1 MLTAFAIG
9 VLVSKAQDFKNVN
22 NAFLLRQYDLA
33 KGEIDKLE
41 SNPKAQ
47 AKPEFWLWKSKIYAT
62 IYKDEAL
69 RAKYPGADQV
79 ADQAYTKY
87 FQLDPSMK
95 LVDEMGGKDVAFD
108 LYSTSF
114 NQGIRTYNAKK
125 WDSASYF
132 FGRAVDFSNIIFKNK
147 WSSNPTTLFDTTSV
161 LYAGVAAQNAKKS
174 DDAAKYYSILADNKV
189 IGTDYKD
196 IYTYLLVYYANKKEE
211 TPFRKY
217 LAIGKELY
225 PKEDWEDYEVDFMNK
240 AYTLQQKA
248 DLYAKED
255 AAGGLSARKYL
266 LFGDLFANI
275 PKEEKASLDSLK
287 LAEYQRKAA
296 DAFKKAFNKDN
307 SLSIAAFNVGVI
319 YYNEFVELDDQ
330 IVANK
335 RTLQQMNINK
345 PVEKDP
351 KKKAAADA
359 KFKSETD
366 AIKKANADLEKPV
379 AETMDEAITWLEKC
393 YNTLKDKPSRD
404 NTEKNC
410 LNRSIDWLANLYA
423 YKRDKVKGKDPKA
436 FDTYDAKYK
445 EYDALHG
452 KY

>member
-1 MLTAFAIG
+1 MKAI
-9 VLVSKAQDFKNVN
+9 
-22 NAFLLRQYDLA
+22 
-33 KGEIDKLE
+33 
-41 SNPKAQ
+41 
-47 AKPEFWLWKSKIYAT
+47 
-62 IYKDEAL
+62 
-69 RAKYPGADQV
+69 
-79 ADQAYTKY
+79 
-87 FQLDPSMK
+87 
-95 LVDEMGGKDVAFD
+95 DEMSGKEVAFD

-114 NQGIRTYNAKK
+114 NQGIRTYNLKK

-147 WSSNPTTLFDTTSV
+147 WSSNPSTLFDTTSV

-174 DDAAKYYSILADNKV
+174 DDATKYYSILADNKV
-189 IGTDYKD
+189 TGTDYKD
-196 IYTYLLVYYANKKEE
+196 IYTYLLIYYAGKKDEAN
-211 TPFRKY
+211 FRKY
-217 LAIGKELY
+217 LVIGKELY

-255 AAGGLSARKYL
+255 ATGTLSARKYL

-275 PKEEKASLDSLK
+275 PKDEKASLDSLK
-287 LAEYQRKAA
+287 LVDYQHKAA
-296 DAFKKAFNKDN
+296 DAFKKAYNKDN
-307 SLSIAAFNVGVI
+307 SLGIAAFNVGVI
-319 YYNEFVELDDQ
+319 YYNEFVEIDDK

-335 RTLQQMNINK
+335 RALQQLNINR

-359 KFKSETD
+359 KFKSESD
-366 AIKKANADLEKPV
+366 AIKKANTDLEKPV
-379 AETMDEAITWLEKC
+379 TETIDEAIVWLEKC
-393 YNTLKDKPSRD
+393 YNSLKNKASRD

-410 LNRSIDWLANLYA
+410 LSRSVDWLANLYA

-436 FDTYDAKYK
+436 FDAYDAKYK
-445 EYDALHG
+445 EYDVLHG